1 MVRKNYPFHKRD
13 FDKGNKLISGLL
25 TTLITLPVFLLN
37 DIDAPDKKLDVSA
50 EYASTPIK
58 PKTLNIIHVLCGFF
72 YFLGPLLFVLLIHLD
87 WWLFW
92 TIIVTFIY
100 ECIFAIPL
108 IDFACIPATNN
119 NVENSGYE
127 VKILEDKYVIKIWI
141 FIFIIH
147 SMFYIAFCLLQW
159 WAMFNPEWNDV
170 WHPTLDL
177 SYEFIKFLSNIT
189 DIMPISFVLIITATI
204 ANIYITIY
212 LLKLHHRI
220 AKNH

>member
-1 MVRKNYPFHKRD
+1 M
-13 FDKGNKLISGLL
+13 
-25 TTLITLPVFLLN
+25 
-37 DIDAPDKKLDVSA
+37 
-50 EYASTPIK
+50 
-58 PKTLNIIHVLCGFF
+58 
-72 YFLGPLLFVLLIHLD
+72 FVLLIHLD

-159 WAMFNPEWNDV
+159 WAMFNPEWSDV

-189 DIMPISFVLIITATI
+189 DIMFISFVLIIAATI